1 MSTQLDLQLD
11 LSSCYDEMLEYLRA
25 TGCFNAIRGLT
36 REGFSLEL
44 LNEHGKRDTF
54 EGKDIIS
61 WAEYELDPLIGS
73 DSNWGHHCFEDDEE
87 WKEYHEEYVRIEK
100 QANVLGVKLIFNNQE
115 GLEQRLQKRLDA
127 VYNSMLEILQNDP
140 MGYIYENFDES
151 GFTLLSTT
159 CGYLDDDHYLN
170 CDLDGGE
177 IVEFYPEWDE
187 LYKEYQQI
195 TLEAEQ
201 LNACLVFGK

>member
-1 MSTQLDLQLD
+1 MNTQLDLQLE

-25 TGCFNAIRGLT
+25 NNSFNEPYGLT
-36 REGFSLEL
+36 REGFSMKSLD
-44 LNEHGKRDTF
+44 EHGKRDGEFFT
-54 EGKDIIS
+54 
-61 WAEYELDPLIGS
+61 EYGLNPVYLPVTTEYGLS
-73 DSNWGHHCFEDDEE
+73 HCFEDDEE
-87 WKEYHEEYVRIEK
+87 WKEYYEEYVRIEK
-100 QANVLGVKLIFNNQE
+100 QANVLGVKLIFDNQE

-177 IVEFYPEWDE
+177 IVEFYPEWDV

-195 TLEAEQ
+195 TLEADQ
-201 LNACLVFGK
+201 LNACLTFGP